1 MDDHDELL
9 TVKEVAR
16 LLKVPSSWVY
26 ERCRPGALNP
36 LPHIKLGKYLRFYRD
51 EVLDY
56 LEKLKRTSSAHAS
69 DGA

>member
-1 MDDHDELL
+1 MDEHDELL

-26 ERCRPGALNP
+26 ERCRPRALDP
-36 LPHIKLGKYLRFYRD
+36 LPYIKLGKYLRFSRG
-51 EVLDY
+51 EVLSY
-56 LEKLKRTSSAHAS
+56 LAKLKCTGSAHVS